1 MTKEQLMELVD
12 LHAAQLAEHFDS
24 VRIFCTKHNSDGE
37 GDSATQGYSKGRGNY
52 YAQEGQIREWLTAMN
67 EETRVNQ
74 RLNQLDDGDE
84 YL

>member
-1 MTKEQLMELVD
+1 MELVD

-24 VRIFCTKHNSDGE
+24 VRIFCTKHNSDGK
-37 GDSATQGYSKGRGNY
+37 GDSATHGFSKGRGNY
-52 YAQEGQIREWLTAMN
+52 YAQEGQIREWLTVMN

-84 YL
+84 YI